1 MLGWMRSM
9 IDPAA
14 WNARLKAV
22 AFVDSAGED
31 RADGA
36 KLLAK
41 EPGRWVFAV
50 FCRPARPTR
59 PAPYKVISVSKD
71 LHRFEELIGAE
82 AGQYALRDYK

>member
-1 MLGWMRSM
+1 MLGWMKLL

-14 WNARLKAV
+14 KTARLKAV
-22 AFVDSAGED
+22 AIVNSADED

-36 KLLAK
+36 RLLAK

-50 FCRPARPTR
+50 FYRPAHPTR

-71 LHRFEELIGAE
+71 LHLVEELIGTE
-82 AGQYALRDYK
+82 AGQYALRGYK